1 MKQMPYK
8 IKQKLRQYANAQIKV
23 SQLAREIDS
32 MIEEYDVPVENLI
45 AMGDITWDNEEP
57 QTEALAFLHNGECDN
72 LEQTINDIEEVF
84 LWFVNNK
91 EGNQ

>member
-8 IKQKLRQYANAQIKV
+8 IKQKLRQYANVQIKA
-23 SQLAREIDS
+23 SQLAKEIDA
-32 MIEEYDVPVENLI
+32 MLEEYGIPVENLI
-45 AMGDITWDNEEP
+45 ACADIFGEEP

-72 LEQTINDIEEVF
+72 VEQTIKDIEEVF

>member
-1 MKQMPYK
+1 MRQMPYK
-8 IKQKLRQYANAQIKV
+8 IKQKLRQYANVQNKAK
-23 SQLAREIDS
+23 QLSHELGEMFESYA
-32 MIEEYDVPVENLI
+32 VPEDNLTACANI
-45 AMGDITWDNEEP
+45 PLGSDEP

-72 LEQTINDIEEVF
+72 VEQTIKDIEEVF